1 MNTRRWPLLL
11 LLIGLVFAIQ
21 WLREREKLV
30 GQKIL
35 RSSPPPQQRV
45 LRQQSHARQTP
56 ATQTQLSTQSN
67 STESSSTVHKHNLN
81 QMTEFLK
88 SSAYQPD
95 LKMTLSRLQNMNT
108 QPTYFQ
114 DSNPSTGTLY
124 ILRTETPL
132 KGTRYFHAQYFSDEN
147 TKPFLQHMSFEI
159 PPGKDSLRQ
168 AAAAIK
174 KSFPGLREPELQ
186 KDGFVMW
193 KWKGGYNVWALRL
206 TKDHLKDDPYNA
218 YSASDEGTIRVAME
232 LDIPHE
238 DH

>member
-11 LLIGLVFAIQ
+11 ILLGLVLAIQ
-21 WLREREKLV
+21 WLKEREKLV
-30 GQKIL
+30 SQKIL

-45 LRQQSHARQTP
+45 LREQNHARQTP
-56 ATQTQLSTQSN
+56 ANNSPLSSDSKKTSLQIQ
-67 STESSSTVHKHNLN
+67 NLY
-81 QMTEFLK
+81 QMTDFLK
-88 SSAYQPD
+88 TSAFQPD
-95 LKMTLSRLQNMNT
+95 LKNTLSRLQTMRT
-108 QPTYFQ
+108 QPMYFQ

-124 ILRTETPL
+124 ILRTEAPL

-147 TKPFLQHMSFEI
+147 QKPFLQHMSFEI

-168 AAAAIK
+168 AAAALK
-174 KSFPGLREPELQ
+174 KSFPGLGDPEMQ
-186 KDGFVMW
+186 KEGFIMW

-218 YSASDEGTIRVAME
+218 YSANDEGTVRVAME
-232 LDIPHE
+232 LDVPHG

>member
-11 LLIGLVFAIQ
+11 ILLALVFAIQ

-30 GQKIL
+30 SQKIL
-35 RSSPPPQQRV
+35 RSSPPPQQRH
-45 LRQQSHARQTP
+45 LREQNHARQTP
-56 ATQTQLSTQSN
+56 SNQTQRT
-67 STESSSTVHKHNLN
+67 TEPTKSPLQVQNLY

-95 LKMTLSRLQNMNT
+95 LKTTLSRLQMLHT
-108 QPTYFQ
+108 QPMYFQ

-124 ILRTETPL
+124 ILRTEAPL
-132 KGTRYFHAQYFSDEN
+132 KGTRYFHAQYFSDEHQ
-147 TKPFLQHMSFEI
+147 KPFLQHMSFEI

-168 AAAAIK
+168 AANALK
-174 KSFPGLREPELQ
+174 KSFPGLGDPEMQ
-186 KDGFVMW
+186 KEGFIMW

-206 TKDHLKDDPYNA
+206 TKDHLIDDPYNA
-218 YSASDEGTIRVAME
+218 YSPSDEGTVRVAME
-232 LDIPHE
+232 LDVPHE